1 MRAHD
6 RQAQGNTGVCEEEMK
21 PTVRPSFFF
30 CKTEGVCI
38 LVCTVKGAF
47 SATEKTKTQVN
58 VFYDQTASNTQVM

>member
-1 MRAHD
+1 M
-6 RQAQGNTGVCEEEMK
+6 
-21 PTVRPSFFF
+21 FFF

-47 SATEKTKTQVN
+47 ATTEKTKTQVN

>member
-1 MRAHD
+1 
-6 RQAQGNTGVCEEEMK
+6 VLCWE
-21 PTVRPSFFF
+21 TVPLHPARLYFFDNIF
-30 CKTEGVCI
+30 VLQNKEGVCI